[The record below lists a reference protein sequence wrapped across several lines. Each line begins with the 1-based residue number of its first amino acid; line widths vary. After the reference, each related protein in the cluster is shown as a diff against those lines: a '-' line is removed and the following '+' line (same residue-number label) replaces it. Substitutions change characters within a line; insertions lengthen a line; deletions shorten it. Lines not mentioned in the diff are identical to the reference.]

1 MRRDKKLK
9 LPAIRLPLN
18 AKIVASTCIGEILAI
33 RTNGGIMK
41 RPRIRGNS
49 VDDVKNRN
57 VKLLIPSASFH
68 YSVSATLK
76 KDEIAIMMSTRRISV
91 RVS

>member
-1 MRRDKKLK
+1 
-9 LPAIRLPLN
+9 
-18 AKIVASTCIGEILAI
+18 
-33 RTNGGIMK
+33 MK